1 MPESGECQLAGFLGT
16 GPNNMAT
23 MLAEMTFNEFDI
35 YFDKKLNG
43 FATKDYLDQKL
54 KGFATK
60 DDLKSFATKDDLD
73 QKLNGF
79 ATKDD
84 LKGFATKDDLQSLER
99 SLEQKM
105 YYKFDEVHLRM
116 SNMQRGL
123 EFKIDQ
129 IDYKID
135 TSIDEMA
142 KSFDEIAKSF
152 DELNRNSSKLEDQV
166 SEHGKKICELD
177 KFTSN
182 HAMRLKKLELKTS

>member
-1 MPESGECQLAGFLGT
+1 MVK
-16 GPNNMAT
+16 
-23 MLAEMTFNEFDI
+23 MLTEMTFNEFDI
-35 YFDKKLNG
+35 YFDKKIDSKLDEKLKG
-43 FATKDYLDQKL
+43 FATKDYLDEKL
-54 KGFATK
+54 KE
-60 DDLKSFATKDDLD
+60 
-73 QKLNGF
+73 F

-84 LKGFATKDDLQSLER
+84 LKGFATKDDLQ

-142 KSFDEIAKSF
+142 KSFD
-152 DELNRNSSKLEDQV
+152 DLNRNPSKLEDQIL
-166 SEHGKKICELD
+166 EHGKKIGELD

-182 HAMRLKKLELKTS
+182 HAMRLKKLEFKTS

>member
-1 MPESGECQLAGFLGT
+1 MVK
-16 GPNNMAT
+16 
-23 MLAEMTFNEFDI
+23 MLTEMTFNEFDI
-35 YFDKKLNG
+35 YFDKKLDSKLDEKLDQKFDEKLKG
-43 FATKDYLDQKL
+43 FATKDYLDEKL
-54 KGFATK
+54 KEFATK
-60 DDLKSFATKDDLD
+60 DYLDEKLKDFATKDYLD
-73 QKLNGF
+73 EKL
-79 ATKDD
+79 KD
-84 LKGFATKDDLQSLER
+84 FATKDDLQ

-142 KSFDEIAKSF
+142 KSFD
-152 DELNRNSSKLEDQV
+152 DLNRNPSKLEDQIL
-166 SEHGKKICELD
+166 EHGKKIGELD

-182 HAMRLKKLELKTS
+182 HAMRLKKLEFKTS